1 VDVYHYIAGPE
12 TIGISG
18 VIDPP
23 HSGSGDLVGIFMN
36 STFDQLYVPS
46 GYVSGSAL
54 SGTST
59 YDNTTFSGLGV
70 TPGTYEWMWGLGTNQ
85 NFTLVIGGTSVPE
98 PSAIALLGTA
108 LAGFFL
114 VRFRA
119 NRQDRRVEPRP
130 QQQSAGSRSIPAI
143 STRLSAA
150 GRA

>member
-70 TPGTYEWMWGLGTNQ
+70 TPGTYEWTWGPAADDSFTVQIGPAAVPAPLIGRGLPVLLAVSGLLFGAKLLQRGKRRRLRLG
-85 NFTLVIGGTSVPE
+85 
-98 PSAIALLGTA
+98 
-108 LAGFFL
+108 
-114 VRFRA
+114 
-119 NRQDRRVEPRP
+119 
-130 QQQSAGSRSIPAI
+130 
-143 STRLSAA
+143 
-150 GRA
+150 